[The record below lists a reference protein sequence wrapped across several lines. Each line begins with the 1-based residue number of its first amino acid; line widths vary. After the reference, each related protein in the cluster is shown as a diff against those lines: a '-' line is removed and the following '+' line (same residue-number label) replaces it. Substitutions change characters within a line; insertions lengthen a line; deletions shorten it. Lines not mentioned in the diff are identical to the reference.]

1 MYNNNNSFS
10 KMKSKGK
17 RGETA
22 VKDYYIKKGSEV
34 IDVSEDRDFQKMDID
49 LIIDDNFVEVKTQS
63 SIAKSQKIALELE
76 TNYYNDLYR
85 KGWFYSTEAN
95 ILIFYDIENNIAY
108 SMSTDELRKLFDK
121 YRFSNEIEYYYF
133 DEDTKVSTLVY
144 IPIELLKSQLNSFKA
159 NNY

>member
-1 MYNNNNSFS
+1 MYNNSFP

-17 RGETA
+17 KGETA
-22 VKDYYIKKGSEV
+22 VKDYYLKNGYEV
-34 IDVSEDRDFQKMDID
+34 IDVSEDKDFQKMDID

-63 SIAKSQKIALELE
+63 SIAKSKKIALELE

-95 ILIFYDIENNIAY
+95 FLIFYDIENNIAY
-108 SMSTDELRKLFDK
+108 SMSTDELRKIFDK
-121 YRFSNEIEYYYF
+121 YRFSDEIEYYYF